1 MARPIRDVRR
11 AQRPR
16 RVLQADAAQC
26 DGVVIRARVPLCD
39 RRPCDEPARVL
50 ARHRRPCCGEWRI
63 ALAGDAGRRHVALSR
78 WRRHRLLQPRRTAE
92 RSPPIL
98 SSPHVLRLPALLR
111 RNLCGDALALSARAR
126 GAVSLVG
133 LAGHSRHAR
142 GHRTDLRPP
151 GVDDRKATTRSDHG
165 GRAAARDGLRVHRDA
180 VCDKRHR
187 PCAACAA
194 RHRRD
199 ADAARRASRRR
210 VRAVRH
216 AALRQVRPRALPFR
230 RVGALR
236 TGASRFRWKILMP
249 STVLDSDIFK
259 DMFGTAEMRAVFS
272 DDNLL
277 KCYVEAEV
285 ALAVAQGRLGVVP
298 REAADA
304 IAKLAPTVTL
314 DRDALKHEAENVGY
328 PILGLVRQLSQK
340 LGEPGRYVHWGA
352 TTQDIMDT
360 GTVLQI
366 RAALALVERDLA
378 AVSDAL
384 AHLATKHRDTPMPG
398 RTHLQQALPITFGYK
413 CAIWL
418 SMMDRHAARLSEL
431 KPRVLVAQFGG
442 AAGTLASLGDYGVD
456 VRREYARELKLG
468 DPPITWHVARDAV
481 AETVGFLGLLTGS
494 LGKVGFDIMLMMMTE
509 LGEAFEPF
517 ASHRGASSTM
527 PQKRNPI
534 SSEILVANAKAV
546 RQHAALMLDAMVQDF
561 ERATGPWHV
570 EWMAIPESFIL
581 TAGSLAQAKF
591 MLEALVVDESR
602 MRSNLELS
610 QGLIVAEAVMMG
622 LAPHLGRQQAHDMV
636 YEACRAAVAQKRS
649 LFDVLVENP
658 AISAAL
664 SADRL
669 RALCDPTNYL
679 GSAPRMVD
687 AIVRQRPGP

>member
-1 MARPIRDVRR
+1 
-11 AQRPR
+11 
-16 RVLQADAAQC
+16 
-26 DGVVIRARVPLCD
+26 
-39 RRPCDEPARVL
+39 
-50 ARHRRPCCGEWRI
+50 
-63 ALAGDAGRRHVALSR
+63 
-78 WRRHRLLQPRRTAE
+78 
-92 RSPPIL
+92 
-98 SSPHVLRLPALLR
+98 
-111 RNLCGDALALSARAR
+111 
-126 GAVSLVG
+126 
-133 LAGHSRHAR
+133 
-142 GHRTDLRPP
+142 
-151 GVDDRKATTRSDHG
+151 
-165 GRAAARDGLRVHRDA
+165 
-180 VCDKRHR
+180 
-187 PCAACAA
+187 
-194 RHRRD
+194 
-199 ADAARRASRRR
+199 
-210 VRAVRH
+210 
-216 AALRQVRPRALPFR
+216 
-230 RVGALR
+230 
-236 TGASRFRWKILMP
+236 MP

-285 ALAVAQGRLGVVP
+285 ALAVAQGGLGVIP

-340 LGEPGRYVHWGA
+340 LGEAGRYVHWGA

-366 RAALALVERDLA
+366 RAALTIVERDLE
-378 AVSDAL
+378 AVSAAL
-384 AHLATKHRDTPMPG
+384 AGLAQKYRDTPMPG

-418 SMMDRHAARLSEL
+418 SMMDRHAARLREL
-431 KPRVLVAQFGG
+431 KPRVLVAQLGG
-442 AAGTLASLGDYGVD
+442 AAGTLASLGDQGVD

-494 LGKVGFDIMLMMMTE
+494 LGKIGFDIMLMMMTE

-546 RQHAALMLDAMVQDF
+546 RQHAALMLDAMIQDF

-570 EWMAIPESFIL
+570 EWMAVPESFIL

-591 MLEALVVDESR
+591 MLDGLVVDESR
-602 MRSNLELS
+602 MRANLDLT

-622 LAPHLGRQQAHDMV
+622 LAPSLGRQTAHDKV
-636 YEACRAAVAQKRS
+636 YAACREALEQGCS
-649 LFDVLVENP
+649 LFDVLSADP
-658 AISAAL
+658 SIRAAL
-664 SADRL
+664 AEERL
-669 RALCDPTNYL
+669 RALCDPANYL
-679 GSAPRMVD
+679 GSAAAMVD
-687 AIVRQRPGP
+687 QVVRMPRTP